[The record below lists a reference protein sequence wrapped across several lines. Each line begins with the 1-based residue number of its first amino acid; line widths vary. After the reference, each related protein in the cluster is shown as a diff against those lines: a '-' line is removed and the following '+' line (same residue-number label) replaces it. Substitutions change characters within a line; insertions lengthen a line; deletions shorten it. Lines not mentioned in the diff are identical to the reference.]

1 MMRFGGDCGRRFG
14 ALRVA
19 VVFGFDF
26 GGAGGWAIAGFG
38 LGLGVI
44 FCGRISAFGSGAFGA
59 GLATGFGAGG
69 FARGGAGGGGGGGF
83 FDFAAFC
90 SFFAVFGLS
99 PCVRFVVGTDCT
111 ISITTMGCS
120 SGRSRLID
128 GKPIHASV
136 ATLTCNPTEI
146 ISERRSISSVPR
158 KFPSCGHYFASGS
171 WATNA
176 TFSNPAA

>member
-1 MMRFGGDCGRRFG
+1 M
-14 ALRVA
+14 AA
-19 VVFGFDF
+19 FGFDF
-26 GGAGGWAIAGFG
+26 GGASGWAIAG

-59 GLATGFGAGG
+59 GLARGFGARG
-69 FARGGAGGGGGGGF
+69 FARGWAGGGGGGF

-99 PCVRFVVGTDCT
+99 PCVKFVVGNDRT

-120 SGRSRLID
+120 SGRSRLIE
-128 GKPIHASV
+128 GKLIHASTP
-136 ATLTCNPTEI
+136 TLTCNPTEI

-158 KFPSCGHYFASGS
+158 KFPSGDHYFASGS

>member
-1 MMRFGGDCGRRFG
+1 MRFGGDCGRRFG
-14 ALRVA
+14 AFSVA

-99 PCVRFVVGTDCT
+99 PCVKFAVGTDCT

>member
-1 MMRFGGDCGRRFG
+1 MRFGGDCGRRFG
-14 ALRVA
+14 ALTVA
-19 VVFGFDF
+19 AVFGFDF
-26 GGAGGWAIAGFG
+26 GGAGGWAISGFG
-38 LGLGVI
+38 LGVLL
-44 FCGRISAFGSGAFGA
+44 FGRISAFGSGVFWA
-59 GLATGFGAGG
+59 GLVSALGAGG

-120 SGRSRLID
+120 AGRSRLID
-128 GKPIHASV
+128 GKPIHASTP
-136 ATLTCNPTEI
+136 TLTCNPTEI

-158 KFPSCGHYFASGS
+158 KFSSDGHYFASGS

>member
-1 MMRFGGDCGRRFG
+1 MLRFGGDCGRRFG
-14 ALRVA
+14 ALTVA
-19 VVFGFDF
+19 AVFGFDF

-38 LGLGVI
+38 LGVI
-44 FCGRISAFGSGAFGA
+44 FFGRISAFGSGAFGA
-59 GLATGFGAGG
+59 GLGTGFEAGG

-83 FDFAAFC
+83 FDFVAFC

-111 ISITTMGCS
+111 ISITMMGCS
-120 SGRSRLID
+120 SGRSRLSE
-128 GKPIHASV
+128 GKPIHANT
-136 ATLTCNPTEI
+136 ATLTCNPIEI

>member
-1 MMRFGGDCGRRFG
+1 
-14 ALRVA
+14 
-19 VVFGFDF
+19 
-26 GGAGGWAIAGFG
+26 
-38 LGLGVI
+38 
-44 FCGRISAFGSGAFGA
+44 
-59 GLATGFGAGG
+59 
-69 FARGGAGGGGGGGF
+69 
-83 FDFAAFC
+83 
-90 SFFAVFGLS
+90 
-99 PCVRFVVGTDCT
+99 
-111 ISITTMGCS
+111 
-120 SGRSRLID
+120 LID

>member
-1 MMRFGGDCGRRFG
+1 MRFGGDCGRRFG
-14 ALRVA
+14 ALTVLA
-19 VVFGFDF
+19 AFGFDF
-26 GGAGGWAIAGFG
+26 GGASGWAIAGFG

-59 GLATGFGAGG
+59 GLATSFGAGG
-69 FARGGAGGGGGGGF
+69 FARSFAGGGGGGGF

-120 SGRSRLID
+120 SGRSRLSE
-128 GKPIHASV
+128 GKPIHAST

-146 ISERRSISSVPR
+146 ISERRSISCVPL
-158 KFPSCGHYFASGS
+158 KFSSGDHYFASGS

>member
-1 MMRFGGDCGRRFG
+1 MRFGGDCGSRFG
-14 ALRVA
+14 ALTFA
-19 VVFGFDF
+19 EVFGFNF
-26 GGAGGWAIAGFG
+26 GGAGGWAIASFG

-44 FCGRISAFGSGAFGA
+44 FCGRISAFGSGTSRA
-59 GLATGFGAGG
+59 GLATGFDAGG
-69 FARGGAGGGGGGGF
+69 FARDGAGGGGGGGF

-99 PCVRFVVGTDCT
+99 PRVRFVVGTDCT
-111 ISITTMGCS
+111 ISITTIGCS

-128 GKPIHASV
+128 GKPIHASA

-158 KFPSCGHYFASGS
+158 KFPSGDHYFA
-171 WATNA
+171 
-176 TFSNPAA
+176 